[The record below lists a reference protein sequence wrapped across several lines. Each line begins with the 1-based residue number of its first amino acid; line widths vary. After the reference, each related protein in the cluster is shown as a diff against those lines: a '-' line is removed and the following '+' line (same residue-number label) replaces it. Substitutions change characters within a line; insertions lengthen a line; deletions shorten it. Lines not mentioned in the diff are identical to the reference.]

1 MRSDFVLAREISFSG
16 LRKVLSFPN
25 RQGISEEHG
34 SVLSG
39 RVIVDGP
46 SNDPFWLVSIYKPV
60 TFVSTSMTLA
70 MYCYASSFDG
80 PPKALTIFLIGTN
93 F

>member
-46 SNDPFWLVSIYKPV
+46 SNDP
-60 TFVSTSMTLA
+60 
-70 MYCYASSFDG
+70 SFDIG
-80 PPKALTIFLIGTN
+80 LFLERSEAN
-93 F
+93 